1 MHRST
6 SVEDLADAMQD
17 TQSRLDMLS
26 TYRKQLLDLQAKTN
40 TNIDAAIKIAS
51 ELSTV
56 QSSLEHANG
65 EAAFQNKRVTTDVV
79 TINFSTAEHGAF
91 WRPVHDALQAFAGN
105 LSNGI
110 SQAII
115 AVAYIVPWL
124 FVVLP
129 GLYLLRFLWRRRR
142 R

>member
-56 QSSLEHANG
+56 QRRFEDLAGVSLRG
-65 EAAFQNKRVTTDVV
+65 
-79 TINFSTAEHGAF
+79 
-91 WRPVHDALQAFAGN
+91 
-105 LSNGI
+105 
-110 SQAII
+110 
-115 AVAYIVPWL
+115 
-124 FVVLP
+124 
-129 GLYLLRFLWRRRR
+129 
-142 R
+142 